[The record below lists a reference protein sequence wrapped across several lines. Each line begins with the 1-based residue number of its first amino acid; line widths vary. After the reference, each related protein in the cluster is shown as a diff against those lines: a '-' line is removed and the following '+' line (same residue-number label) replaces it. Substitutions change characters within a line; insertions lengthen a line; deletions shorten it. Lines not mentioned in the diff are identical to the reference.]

1 MKVSDKV
8 KCELV
13 FEVTEINE
21 GVAIISIVNSPVV
34 FEERGF
40 NNLELVLNQ
49 MQLLD
54 GAKFQIVKEN

>member
-1 MKVSDKV
+1 MKVGDKV

-13 FEVTEINE
+13 FEVTEINGE
-21 GVAIISIVNSPVV
+21 VANISVVNSPVV

-49 MQLLD
+49 MALLD
-54 GAKFQIVKEN
+54 GTKFQIVKGD

>member
-1 MKVSDKV
+1 MKEGDKV

-13 FEVTEINE
+13 FEVTETNGE
-21 GVAIISIVNSPVV
+21 VATISVVNSPVV

-40 NNLELVLNQ
+40 NNLELILNQ

-54 GAKFQIVKEN
+54 GTKFQIVKEN

>member
-1 MKVSDKV
+1 MKVGDIV

-13 FEVTEINE
+13 FEVTETNGE
-21 GVAIISIVNSPVV
+21 VATISVVNSPVV

-40 NNLELVLNQ
+40 NNLELILNQ

-54 GAKFQIVKEN
+54 GTKFQIVKEN

>member
-1 MKVSDKV
+1 MKVGDKV

-21 GVAIISIVNSPVV
+21 GVATISVVNSPVV

-40 NNLELVLNQ
+40 NNLEIILNQ

-54 GAKFQIVKEN
+54 GTKFQIVKEN

>member
-1 MKVSDKV
+1 MKVGDKV

-13 FEVTEINE
+13 FDVIAVNE
-21 GVAIISIVNSPVV
+21 EFATISIEKKQPV

-40 NNLELVLNQ
+40 ANLEIILNQ

-54 GAKFQIVKEN
+54 GTKFQIVKGD

>member
-54 GAKFQIVKEN
+54 GTKFQIVKEN